1 MKGTIKKLI
10 RDRGFGFI
18 SVEEGREIF
27 PHTTALH
34 AMIFE
39 SLIEGRPIEFDV
51 EKSLEDSRSK
61 GPRAINVQG
70 KKQN

>member
-18 SVEEGREIF
+18 SVEDGREIF
-27 PHTTALH
+27 SHTTALH

-39 SLIEGRPIEFDV
+39 SLIEGRPVVEFDV
-51 EKSLEDSRSK
+51 EKSLRIPGARVLEL
-61 GPRAINVQG
+61 
-70 KKQN
+70 